1 MHVWIDA
8 ARGVPQP
15 SVFGMSL
22 IERHV
27 VAALKNGVP
36 AARIVVDGGDAGAP
50 LSAALRDRGV
60 TIRPGTGDA
69 GARLAAFAAATDD
82 TVMAIAGDSVIDP
95 RLFAHLAARRE
106 SLVVGGDTTVPRA
119 LAGAWS
125 AVFGDWPQTGDG
137 ADAAVLLAPG
147 EAVPAAA
154 DVHALAA
161 GLLAS
166 GAARKLA
173 ADGFDAH
180 LSLQRRDLPFFVRR
194 VGDAGSRAA
203 VERFLFDAS
212 YKGSTDVFTRY
223 VYPYLV
229 WPLTRLAT
237 RWRVHPNTITWVSIV
252 ATFAAVPCFAL
263 GWWVSG
269 FALAYLMSVLDS
281 VDGKVAR
288 LTFTS
293 SALGNVLD
301 HGLDIVHPPFW
312 YLAWAAG
319 VAGPPA
325 FALWLRGGVASDP
338 LIGGAVLLVALYVAD
353 RLVLA
358 VYKWRY
364 KGRGL
369 HAHARID
376 GAVRAVIAR
385 RNIFLPLFL
394 LGVATG
400 LARET
405 FWLIVAWQ
413 AATVAWHAGRTL
425 WILARREAPRGAAPA
440 AT

>member
-8 ARGVPQP
+8 AAAAPGVT
-15 SVFGMSL
+15 VFGMSP

-27 VAALKNGVP
+27 RAALRGGVP
-36 AARIVVDGGDAGAP
+36 AAHVVIDSGERPPPPLPADLARLGLRLVGGQ
-50 LSAALRDRGV
+50 
-60 TIRPGTGDA
+60 GDT
-69 GARLAAFAAATDD
+69 GARLAAFTATVAD
-82 TVMAIAGDSVIDP
+82 TVFAVAGDSVVDP
-95 RLFAHLAARRE
+95 RLFVHLATRQV
-106 SLVVGGDTTVPRA
+106 SLVVTGDTTVPRA
-119 LAGAWS
+119 LARAWS
-125 AVFGDWPQTGDG
+125 AVYGGWSETGSA
-137 ADAAVLLAPG
+137 ADCAVLLAPG
-147 EAVPAAA
+147 VPVPAAA
-154 DVHALAA
+154 DMHALGA
-161 GLLAS
+161 GLLAA
-166 GAARKLA
+166 GTAQRLTAE
-173 ADGFDAH
+173 GFDAH
-180 LSLQRRDLPFFVRR
+180 VALQRRDVPFWVRR
-194 VGDAGSRAA
+194 IGDAASRAA

-237 RWRVHPNTITWVSIV
+237 RWRVHPNTITWVGIV

-263 GWWVSG
+263 GWWAWG
-269 FALAYLMSVLDS
+269 FVLAYVMSVLDS

-312 YLAWAAG
+312 YAAWAIGLIG
-319 VAGPPA
+319 VSPQ
-325 FALWLRGGVASDP
+325 ALWQGGGASDP
-338 LIGGAVLLVALYVAD
+338 LVGAAIALLALYVAD

-369 HAHARID
+369 HAHAPID

-394 LGVATG
+394 AGVALG
-400 LARET
+400 LGRET
-405 FWLIVAWQ
+405 FWLILAWQ
-413 AATVAWHAGRTL
+413 AATVTWHAGRTV
-425 WILARREAPRGAAPA
+425 WILARKEAPRGVH
-440 AT
+440 

>member
-8 ARGVPQP
+8 AAATPGLT
-15 SVFGMSL
+15 VFGMSPV
-22 IERHV
+22 ERHV
-27 VAALKNGVP
+27 RAALKSGVP
-36 AARIVVDGGDAGAP
+36 AAHVVIDTGTSEPAP
-50 LSAALRDRGV
+50 PLPADLAALGLRIER
-60 TIRPGTGDA
+60 GTGDA
-69 GARLAAFAAATDD
+69 GDRLARFGAGLADTIFA
-82 TVMAIAGDSVIDP
+82 VAGDSVVDP
-95 RLFAHLAARRE
+95 RLFTHLARRQE
-106 SLVVGGDTTVPRA
+106 TLVVSGDTTVPRA
-119 LAGAWS
+119 LAQAWS
-125 AVFGDWPQTGDG
+125 AAFGDWSEIGNA
-137 ADAAVLLAPG
+137 ADCAVLLAPG
-147 EAVPAAA
+147 APVPSAA
-154 DVHALAA
+154 DVHALGAC
-161 GLLAS
+161 LLAS
-166 GAARKLA
+166 GAAQRLA
-173 ADGFDAH
+173 VEGFDAH
-180 LSLQRRDLPFFVRR
+180 VALQRRDVPFWVRR
-194 VGDAGSRAA
+194 ITGVDSRAA

-237 RWRVHPNTITWVSIV
+237 RWRVHPNTITWIGIV

-263 GWWVSG
+263 GWWAWG
-269 FALAYLMSVLDS
+269 FVLAYVMSVLDS

-312 YLAWAAG
+312 YAAWAIGLIRPPSLAVWQDAG
-319 VAGPPA
+319 II
-325 FALWLRGGVASDP
+325 SDP
-338 LIGGAVLLVALYVAD
+338 LFTAAVLLLALYVAD

-369 HAHARID
+369 HAHAPID
-376 GAVRAVIAR
+376 AAVRAVIAR

-394 LGVATG
+394 AGVILGLG
-400 LARET
+400 RET

-413 AATVAWHAGRTL
+413 AATVAWHAGRPV
-425 WILARREAPRGAAPA
+425 WILARREAPRGAH
-440 AT
+440 

>member
-1 MHVWIDA
+1 MQVWIDA
-8 ARGVPQP
+8 AAATPGLT
-15 SVFGMSL
+15 VFGMSL
-22 IERHV
+22 VERHIR
-27 VAALKNGVP
+27 AALKNGVP
-36 AARIVVDGGDAGAP
+36 AAHIVIDCGTAAPPSLPADLAALGLRVLRTPGDAG
-50 LSAALRDRGV
+50 S
-60 TIRPGTGDA
+60 
-69 GARLAAFAAATDD
+69 RLAAFSAGQAD
-82 TVMAIAGDSVIDP
+82 TIFAVSADSVVDP
-95 RLFAHLAARRE
+95 RLFAHLADRRD
-106 SLVVGGDTTVPRA
+106 SVVVTGDTTVPRA
-119 LAGAWS
+119 LARTWS
-125 AVFGDWPQTGDG
+125 AVFGGWPETGS
-137 ADAAVLLAPG
+137 AVDCAILLAPG
-147 EAVPAAA
+147 TVVPAAA
-154 DVHALAA
+154 DLHVLGA

-166 GAARKLA
+166 GTARTLTA
-173 ADGFDAH
+173 EGFNAH
-180 LSLQRRDLPFFVRR
+180 VALQRRDVPFWVRR
-194 VGDAGSRAA
+194 VGDDMGRAA

-237 RWRVHPNTITWVSIV
+237 RWRVHPNTITWVGIV
-252 ATFAAVPCFAL
+252 ATFAAVPCFAV
-263 GWWVSG
+263 GWWAWG
-269 FALAYLMSVLDS
+269 FVLAYVMSVLDS

-312 YLAWAAG
+312 YAAWAIG
-319 VAGPPA
+319 LIGIPLS
-325 FALWLRGGVASDP
+325 ALWQGAAGRDP
-338 LIGGAVLLVALYVAD
+338 LVIAAIVLLALYVAD

-369 HAHARID
+369 HAHAPID

-394 LGVATG
+394 VGVVLGLG
-400 LARET
+400 RET

-413 AATVAWHAGRTL
+413 AATVAWHAGRTI
-425 WILARREAPRGAAPA
+425 WILARNEAPHSAH
-440 AT
+440 

>member
-8 ARGVPQP
+8 AAATPGLT
-15 SVFGMSL
+15 VFGMSPVERHL
-22 IERHV
+22 RGALSSGMPAAHIVIDAGIASAPPLPADLAELGMRIER
-27 VAALKNGVP
+27 
-36 AARIVVDGGDAGAP
+36 
-50 LSAALRDRGV
+50 
-60 TIRPGTGDA
+60 GTGGA
-69 GARLAAFAAATDD
+69 GERLAAFAAGLAD
-82 TVMAIAGDSVIDP
+82 TVLALAGDSVVDP
-95 RLFAHLAARRE
+95 RLFAHLATRRE
-106 SLVVGGDTTVPRA
+106 TLVVTGDTTVPRA
-119 LAGAWS
+119 LARTWS
-125 AVFGDWPQTGDG
+125 AVFGDWPQTGDA
-137 ADAAVLLAPG
+137 ADCAVLLAPG
-147 EAVPAAA
+147 TSVPPAA
-154 DVHALAA
+154 DVHAL
-161 GLLAS
+161 GVSLLAC
-166 GAARKLA
+166 GTARKLA

-180 LSLQRRDLPFFVRR
+180 VALQRRDVPFWVRR
-194 VGDAGSRAA
+194 IAGADGRAA

-237 RWRVHPNTITWVSIV
+237 RWRVHPNTITWISIA

-263 GWWVSG
+263 GWWTWG
-269 FALAYLMSVLDS
+269 FVLAYVMSVLDS

-312 YLAWAAG
+312 YAAWAVG
-319 VAGPPA
+319 LIGPPSQLA
-325 FALWLRGGVASDP
+325 IVSRDP
-338 LIGGAVLLVALYVAD
+338 LSTAAILLLALYVAD

-369 HAHARID
+369 HAHAPTD
-376 GAVRAVIAR
+376 AAVRAVIAR

-394 LGVATG
+394 AGVALG
-400 LARET
+400 LGRET

-413 AATVAWHAGRTL
+413 AATVAWHAGRTV
-425 WILARREAPRGAAPA
+425 WILARREAPRGA
-440 AT
+440 T